1 MLSDVEFQ
9 LSTAEK
15 VTIVGAVSAEELSR
29 RRHAVDEAK
38 ARLEESAATLDLLL
52 AGAWSPD
59 LAVARADVASAQS
72 DLDRTTT
79 ELDRLI
85 VRAPIAGE
93 ILKVNVRPG
102 EFAPSQALATPLIIF
117 GDTSRL
123 HVRIDIDEADIWRYR
138 TDAKALATLRGNSQ
152 LKTDLRFERIEPYV
166 VPKRSLTGDSTE
178 RVDTR
183 VLQVLYS
190 FERDKMPVHVGE
202 QVDVF
207 FDAGGAPTPQSQ
219 KTNDAPFGA
228 APGGAR

>member
-1 MLSDVEFQ
+1 
-9 LSTAEK
+9 
-15 VTIVGAVSAEELSR
+15 
-29 RRHAVDEAK
+29 
-38 ARLEESAATLDLLL
+38 
-52 AGAWSPD
+52 
-59 LAVARADVASAQS
+59 AQS

-85 VRAPIAGE
+85 VRAPMAGE
-93 ILKVNVRPG
+93 VLKVNVRPG
-102 EFAPSQALATPLIIF
+102 EFAPSQALANPLILF

-138 TDAKALATLRGNSQ
+138 NHSKAVAAVRGNSQ

-190 FERDKMPVHVGE
+190 FERDKLPVHVGE

-207 FDAGGAPTPQSQ
+207 FDASSAAAAQSQ
-219 KTNDAPFGA
+219 RSPDAQFGA
-228 APGGAR
+228 AP